1 MALKDLVVERG
12 KITEGMVEKIIAN
25 FARYE
30 LDPNVIVLTPEGAA
44 LKNDAKILVYL
55 VAALGWQYVISEEY
69 QADTRPAIL
78 EKALGIPGGTL
89 RPALKK
95 MKEAHLVTVIDG
107 HYSIHPANLNTISQI
122 VRDEKTTPTTSKSA
136 KKPKA
141 KSKNRKGKLRAEED
155 INKSKKK
162 PGISISSSLDRLI
175 TDGFFAEDR
184 TLGQVCGRLQELAI
198 NTKLT
203 SLSGPIAELVRDEKL
218 NRKKVKQNG
227 KQVWTYKAV

>member
-1 MALKDLVVERG
+1 MALKDLVVDRG
-12 KITEGMVEKIIAN
+12 KINEEMVEKIIAN

-69 QADTRPAIL
+69 QADTRPAAL

-95 MKEAHLVTVIDG
+95 MKEAHLVTVTDG
-107 HYSIHPANLNTISQI
+107 HYSIHPTNLNAISLI
-122 VRDEKTTPTTSKSA
+122 VQDEKITPTTSKSA
-136 KKPKA
+136 KKA
-141 KSKNRKGKLRAEED
+141 KSKNRKGKLRTEGD
-155 INKSKKK
+155 TNKTKKK
-162 PGISISSSLDRLI
+162 PEISIPSSLDRLI
-175 TDGFFAEDR
+175 VEGFFVDDR
-184 TLGQVCGRLQELAI
+184 TLSQVYDRLQELAI

-203 SLSGPIAELVRDEKL
+203 SLSGPIADLVRDEKL
-218 NRKKVKQNG
+218 KRKKIKQNG
-227 KQVWTYKAV
+227 KRVWVYKKG